1 MARER
6 RLGRKREGGWWILN
20 SAGESFQRGK
30 MRLPR
35 APASKKGDERDGVDQ
50 SGGLTLFYIIGN
62 RIFLGFGLLVK
73 LNMQF
78 DGITFGSFSP
88 FCHIL

>member
-20 SAGESFQRGK
+20 SARESFQRGK

-35 APASKKGDERDGVDQ
+35 LPASKKTTRAAEGKKKKSFRLRKWQSILLICLLSKQQRRGERRQKEIEGWLRQ
-50 SGGLTLFYIIGN
+50 
-62 RIFLGFGLLVK
+62 
-73 LNMQF
+73 
-78 DGITFGSFSP
+78 
-88 FCHIL
+88 

>member
-20 SAGESFQRGK
+20 SARESFQRGK

-35 APASKKGDERDGVDQ
+35 LPASKKMTRAAG
-50 SGGLTLFYIIGN
+50 GGLG
-62 RIFLGFGLLVK
+62 GFRLRKWQSILLICLLSK
-73 LNMQF
+73 QQRRGERRQKEIEGWLRQ
-78 DGITFGSFSP
+78 
-88 FCHIL
+88 

>member
-30 MRLPR
+30 MKLPLKEKVTGR
-35 APASKKGDERDGVDQ
+35 KKKELSVNKMPIDTFNL
-50 SGGLTLFYIIGN
+50 LT
-62 RIFLGFGLLVK
+62 V
-73 LNMQF
+73 
-78 DGITFGSFSP
+78 S
-88 FCHIL
+88 H

>member
-20 SAGESFQRGK
+20 SARESFQRGK

-35 APASKKGDERDGVDQ
+35 LPASKKMTRAA
-50 SGGLTLFYIIGN
+50 GGGEK
-62 RIFLGFGLLVK
+62 K
-73 LNMQF
+73 L
-78 DGITFGSFSP
+78 
-88 FCHIL
+88 